1 MNPVVL
7 RISRLISLITI
18 IVWIYCGYYIY
29 DFMFI
34 GSWGV
39 ENGDIDAYFQSF
51 YNLWYTIIIATL
63 ILLIFNYVA
72 FGKISVWIKGTSTQR
87 RGVRSKVKVFYSLVV
102 IFGIGGEN
110 YSVPIE
116 DELTKADCTSKAKRK
131 DTYLLLWM
139 MHRLKYIQLKAQNM
153 CVFHPHLKICNKYP
167 LIKS

>member
-72 FGKISVWIKGTSTQR
+72 LGKISVWIK
-87 RGVRSKVKVFYSLVV
+87 KPAP
-102 IFGIGGEN
+102 E
-110 YSVPIE
+110 E
-116 DELTKADCTSKAKRK
+116 EE
-131 DTYLLLWM
+131 
-139 MHRLKYIQLKAQNM
+139 
-153 CVFHPHLKICNKYP
+153 
-167 LIKS
+167 